1 MAIYKILL
9 NYNKIMKSILKK
21 ILSIKQ
27 YKSPKKN
34 ISKLDLTEVFSS
46 YLPASA
52 GSYKMYE
59 KFIKENINSV
69 IPLLAQLSE
78 NFNQVKI
85 LNINELDLDIENANK
100 LGSLFKKY
108 RSDKS
113 TTHNYHLVYSFVI
126 SKLKDRFVLLEI
138 GLGSNNVDIISN
150 MGKGGNPGASIFAFK
165 DMYPNGEIYGADID
179 DKINLEASNIKTYF
193 VDQADQKTFNDLA
206 KKIGKKFDLII
217 DDGLHSQF
225 TNLNT
230 LIFALENLNKDGY
243 LIIEDIPE
251 YALDT
256 WKIVA
261 NIIPTN
267 FSFLLIKTKV
277 AFVGLLKKEN

>member
-1 MAIYKILL
+1 
-9 NYNKIMKSILKK
+9 MKTILKK

-27 YKSPKKN
+27 YKSRKKN

-78 NFNQVKI
+78 NFKQVKI

-108 RSDKS
+108 KSDKS
-113 TTHNYHLVYSFVI
+113 TTHNYHLIYSFVI

-138 GLGSNNVDIISN
+138 GLGSNNVEIISN
-150 MGKGGNPGASIFAFK
+150 MGKGGNPGASIYAFK
-165 DMYPNGEIYGADID
+165 EMYPNGEIYGADID
-179 DKINLEASNIKTYF
+179 EKINLEDSNIKTYF
-193 VDQADQKTFNDLA
+193 VDQADQKTFNELA
-206 KKIGKKFDLII
+206 KKIDKKFDLII

-256 WKIVA
+256 WKVVA
-261 NIIPTN
+261 NIIPAN